1 MTEKID
7 IHEALVT
14 AASKGSNAQVK
25 KLLAKGANI
34 NDPIGKYGET
44 ALMLAAHNGHADTVE
59 LLIDEGADIE
69 AKAKWGR
76 TALIREAD
84 WGDTEDV
91 KLLINKGADIE
102 ARDDEGKTALMAA
115 AMSDK
120 TETVKL
126 LLKKGADIEAKD
138 EEGQT
143 ALMAAAMEDQTETVK
158 LLLKRG
164 ADIEARDEEGQTA
177 LIVAAKKYNSDAVK
191 LLLRKGAD
199 IEAKDDDGKTALD
212 LVMLD
217 EILDDEP
224 YSRRTEIIA
233 FLKSKTAAKK
243 RKAVSEKYG
252 VINELKEASARDM
265 SGWKTFPIEELF
277 QAKKADV
284 KDEIVIGKPIQPNAK
299 GPIPV
304 PVYAE
309 PKAKRKPDEPEK
321 NESGGKSGTDAHEKG
336 RQ

>member
-7 IHEALVT
+7 INEAFVT
-14 AASKGSNAQVK
+14 AASKGSNAKLK
-25 KLLAKGANI
+25 KILAEGANI
-34 NDPIGKYGET
+34 NGHIGKYGET
-44 ALMLAAHNGHADTVE
+44 ALMLAVRNGHTDTVE
-59 LLIDEGADIE
+59 
-69 AKAKWGR
+69 
-76 TALIREAD
+76 
-84 WGDTEDV
+84 
-91 KLLINKGADIE
+91 LLINKGADIE
-102 ARDDEGKTALMAA
+102 AKDEDGQTPLMFEAAWGDIETVKLLIDKGAAIEARDDDGNTPLMQAA
-115 AMSDK
+115 K
-120 TETVKL
+120 QYRTEIVKL

-138 EEGQT
+138 
-143 ALMAAAMEDQTETVK
+143 
-158 LLLKRG
+158 
-164 ADIEARDEEGQTA
+164 
-177 LIVAAKKYNSDAVK
+177 
-191 LLLRKGAD
+191 
-199 IEAKDDDGKTALD
+199 DDGQTALD

-252 VINELKEASARDM
+252 AINELKKASARDM

-284 KDEIVIGKPIQPNAK
+284 KDEIVPGKPVQPNAK

-309 PKAKRKPDEPEK
+309 PPAKRKPDEPEK
-321 NESGGKSGTDAHEKG
+321 EKSGGKSGTNKL
-336 RQ
+336 